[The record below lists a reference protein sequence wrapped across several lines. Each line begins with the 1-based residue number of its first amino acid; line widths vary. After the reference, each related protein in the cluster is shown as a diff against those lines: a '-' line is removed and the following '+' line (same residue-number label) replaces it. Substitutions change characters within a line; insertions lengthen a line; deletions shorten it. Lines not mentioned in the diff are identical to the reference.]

1 MDHESGADL
10 SLSQKLFA
18 QGLLQQPGLQLQ
30 GFPGGVSVQQG
41 YLRAFF

>member
-30 GFPGGVSVQQG
+30 GFLGASPFN
-41 YLRAFF
+41 RAT